1 MCARVHVCIYLCV
14 YIDVYVCIY
23 LCVRI
28 YKYIYVCVCVCVC
41 VSVHRYVCMY
51 LCVDGWVCS
60 MCNYNVGV
68 AQHKTSYLAR
78 RNSKT
83 SEICNMSG
91 WNELMDMYDAD
102 F

>member
-1 MCARVHVCIYLCV
+1 MCV
-14 YIDVYVCIY
+14 YICVYVYIN
-23 LCVRI
+23 I
-28 YKYIYVCVCVCVC
+28 YIYMCVCVCACVC

-60 MCNYNVGV
+60 MCNYNVVV

-83 SEICNMSG
+83 SEICNISG